1 MCTQTIQIIDFAL
14 LACFMSLAKFREK
27 KKEIQKLRFS
37 HNGINDHDKKCFST
51 ILFSFDELIF
61 SELSKS
67 NAIN

>member
-14 LACFMSLAKFREK
+14 LACFMSLAKCKEK

-51 ILFSFDELIF
+51 IFSFEELIF

>member
-1 MCTQTIQIIDFAL
+1 
-14 LACFMSLAKFREK
+14 MSLAKCKEK

-51 ILFSFDELIF
+51 IFSFDELIF
-61 SELSKS
+61 SKLSKS